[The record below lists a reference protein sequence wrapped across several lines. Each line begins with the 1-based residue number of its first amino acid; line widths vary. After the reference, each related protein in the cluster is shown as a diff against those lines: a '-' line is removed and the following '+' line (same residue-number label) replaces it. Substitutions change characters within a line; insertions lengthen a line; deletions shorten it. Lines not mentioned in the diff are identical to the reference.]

1 MDKHTFYKYIEEF
14 FMKYKEEKNFLDYF
28 LLNYLNG
35 IEKQAYSN
43 RLKLGINVNT
53 KLERWHKQ
61 IKHEEAGFTKIKR
74 LDKALNIVIKTCAKR
89 LLGRLI
95 SIERRNLIK
104 RVQLIHQRHSTK
116 MDENISSII
125 QLEENKYVITKIVSK
140 NEIQSSDPIIW
151 MT

>member
-1 MDKHTFYKYIEEF
+1 M
-14 FMKYKEEKNFLDYF
+14 
-28 LLNYLNG
+28 
-35 IEKQAYSN
+35 
-43 RLKLGINVNT
+43 
-53 KLERWHKQ
+53 LERWHKQ

-104 RVQLIHQRHSTK
+104 RVQLIHQRHSIK

-125 QLEENKYVITKIVSK
+125 QLEENKYVITKIVGK
-140 NEIQSSDPIIW
+140 NEIQSYDPIIW